1 MSWFPPID
9 QLPTAMPELK
19 AAPLTSNDVRT
30 LALSALGG
38 ALEFY
43 DFIIFIY
50 FSTTIAALFFP
61 QDIPDWLRQMQVLG
75 IFAAGYLIR
84 PIGGMVMA
92 HYGDLL
98 GRKKVF
104 MLSILLMAVPTL
116 IIGMLPTYRDI
127 GLAAPVL
134 LLVMRILQGAAVGGE
149 VPGSWVFVGEHVS
162 QKRLGFACGVLSAGL
177 TAGILLGSL
186 AANLINALF
195 TPEQLLNFAWR
206 LPFFCGGVFGLM
218 AVFLRRYLQETPVFK
233 DLAQQKRL
241 ASEMPVKMV
250 ISNHLREVLMSM
262 GLTWLLSAS
271 IIVMILMM
279 PMMMQKI
286 ASVSVTESLR
296 INAFAT
302 LALIIG
308 CILFGLLAD
317 KFGIL
322 RVIKAGCSTL
332 ALAALVLFWGLPN
345 ADAGLSSLYLCCT
358 LLVGVVGVLPAI
370 MVSIFPP
377 EIRYSG
383 LSFSYNIAY
392 ALFGGL
398 TPVSLGFVIMHD
410 AMAPGYYLAVL
421 CGLAIVIV
429 SAHSF
434 KQSWLCLFA
443 DQLV

>member
-1 MSWFPPID
+1 MNETKIVHLNSKD
-9 QLPTAMPELK
+9 YQT
-19 AAPLTSNDVRT
+19 LT
-30 LALSALGG
+30 LSALGG

-50 FSTTIAALFFP
+50 FSTTIGTLFFP
-61 QDIPDWLRQMQVLG
+61 PDIPDWLRQMQVLG

-84 PIGGMVMA
+84 PIGGIVMA

-116 IIGMLPTYRDI
+116 IIGMLPTFRDI
-127 GLAAPVL
+127 GLAAPLL
-134 LLVMRILQGAAVGGE
+134 LLVMRLLQGAAVGGE
-149 VPGSWVFVGEHVS
+149 VPGSWVFVAEHVS

-195 TPEQLLNFAWR
+195 TPVQLLNFAWR
-206 LPFFCGGVFGLM
+206 LPFFCGGIFGLM

-233 DLAQQKRL
+233 ELSQQKRL
-241 ASEMPVKMV
+241 SAKIPVKMV
-250 ISNHLREVLMSM
+250 VSNHFREVLMSM

-279 PMMMQKI
+279 PVMMQKI

-302 LALIIG
+302 LTLIIG
-308 CILFGLLAD
+308 CILFGLSAD
-317 KFGIL
+317 KFGIV

-332 ALAALVLFWGLPN
+332 ALAALVLFCYLPN
-345 ADAGLSSLYLCCT
+345 ADTNLSSLYLCCT
-358 LLVGVVGVLPAI
+358 LLVGIVGVLPAI

-398 TPVSLGFVIMHD
+398 TPVTLGFILKHD
-410 AMAPGYYLAVL
+410 AIAPGYYLAAL

-429 SAHSF
+429 STQHL
-434 KQSWLCLFA
+434 KQSRLCPLAIQFR
-443 DQLV
+443 